1 MEDKAKS
8 KKDSKENDRSKSKPS
23 AKKVEPAKVS
33 AQAVHVC
40 VYYSHNP
47 VFQFYTCKCY
57 PTWLVPAWVWLQIVR
72 FNCANGTK

>member
-33 AQAVHVC
+33 AQAIHVC
-40 VYYSHNP
+40 VYYSRNP
-47 VFQFYTCKCY
+47 VFQFYTCSAFL
-57 PTWLVPAWVWLQIVR
+57 PSLQQPGYGYRLHILIVQID
-72 FNCANGTK
+72 